1 MKYQNIR
8 VGHFISRPNRF
19 IAKIEIEGAE
29 EIVHVKNTGRC
40 AAEVYVQDSLQEAED
55 WLSDNELLQ
64 GEMQMAVSSKSTNIG
79 KKRKTRWDLIAVR
92 KGDRLINM
100 DSQIPNKIVKEW
112 LEQEKWNHN
121 LHNQSDRIHGITK
134 IQPEYTYGKS
144 RIDLYVEA
152 QNRKILIE
160 VKGVTL
166 EENGVVRFPDAP
178 SERAVK
184 HVHELKEALK
194 EEIEKSK
201 YEVIGCRYNNEYFNL
216 NKKIE
221 EDAKIELIDISDKEG
236 AKIYRMTL
244 VYIMG
249 KAFESLYP
257 KEKLTVEY
265 QLGDAMFCK
274 CDKVEITAKFIKD
287 LKEKM
292 QEIIEKDLKIEQR
305 KMTREEAK
313 EFYEKTN
320 TSKGRLQ
327 FDFEENKI
335 IDMYFCENYYNYSY
349 EIIADTTGKAKVF
362 DVVKYQDGFL
372 IRYPSSKTP
381 TEMSEFKDTKKLS
394 WALEEFEKIHSVLDV
409 LTVYKLNKAVEEG
422 RIKDIIMLAEALHE
436 KKIANIAD
444 DIKKRKNTKMVLIA
458 GPSSSGKT
466 TFAQRLGIQLR
477 LNGIKPVTL
486 SVDNYFVE
494 RQDTPRNENGEYNF
508 ECIEAIDLKLFNEH
522 LVKLLNGEEIEV
534 PEFDFSVGTKRYNG
548 KKMRLAE
555 DEILVIEGIH
565 CLNDKLT
572 SQIEKDKKYKIYIS
586 ALTVLNM
593 DRYNRISTTDTRLIR
608 RIVRDYQFRSYS
620 AIHTLNTWHQVTDG
634 EEKNI
639 FPFQED
645 ADRIFNTSLIYEL
658 GALKP
663 IAMPLLKDIKRDN
676 VEYAEAQ
683 RLINILKYF
692 REIPAEYVPDNS
704 LLKEFIGGGTFGLH

>member
-1 MKYQNIR
+1 MKVTYEKN
-8 VGHFISRPNRF
+8 
-19 IAKIEIEGAE
+19 EI
-29 EIVHVKNTGRC
+29 N
-40 AAEVYVQDSLQEAED
+40 
-55 WLSDNELLQ
+55 
-64 GEMQMAVSSKSTNIG
+64 
-79 KKRKTRWDLIAVR
+79 
-92 KGDRLINM
+92 
-100 DSQIPNKIVKEW
+100 VKE
-112 LEQEKWNHN
+112 
-121 LHNQSDRIHGITK
+121 GT
-134 IQPEYTYGKS
+134 T
-144 RIDLYVEA
+144 V
-152 QNRKILIE
+152 
-160 VKGVTL
+160 
-166 EENGVVRFPDAP
+166 
-178 SERAVK
+178 
-184 HVHELKEALK
+184 KEALK

-249 KAFESLYP
+249 KAFESLYL

-274 CDKVEITAKFIKD
+274 CDNVEITAKFTKE

-362 DVVKYQDGFL
+362 DVVKYEDGFL

-548 KKMRLAE
+548 KKMRLAK

-663 IAMPLLKDIKRDN
+663 IAMPLLKEIKRDN